1 MVSHI
6 MFIQKYLYVCR
17 RTKLSVLRN
26 YVILFLCCLL
36 FAIII
41 LQSLSNSNA
50 QTPSFIRQNINDAPF
65 DWIDAANQTT
75 SEKGAPSTDIAE
87 VTFFSNGNTLNS
99 TIWLLFPFRDTPTDY
114 TIFNYGILIDS
125 DFNENTGQKG
135 IDYQLEIRWNNQTKT
150 WTKILTELTSAVS
163 GRILNKDDNFSSFY
177 RNHSFYVSLPIDLEK
192 IQYPTKFR
200 VIYYAESKKDGGPLL
215 TDFTKW
221 INIPPPELNVATYP
235 QSIKMRQGETKT
247 IQLTINSTSGLEPD
261 IVLSSKNQESD
272 PHLNFST
279 KKLKIPYDGFA
290 SIPLTIRT
298 SANTSI
304 APHTVPIFANSS
316 YPAFEFVKVNT
327 NSSQGLHFPL
337 EIQGQGKIAK
347 SSLLIEI
354 EEPLSI
360 VDQISE
366 YWNKLGQPV
375 SFLYGFLAGAS
386 PVLYRVIKK
395 KWTKSNK

>member
-1 MVSHI
+1 VI
-6 MFIQKYLYVCR
+6 
-17 RTKLSVLRN
+17 TN
-26 YVILFLCCLL
+26 YVILVLCSLL
-36 FAIII
+36 FATII
-41 LQSLSNSNA
+41 LQCLSNSNA
-50 QTPSFIRQNINDAPF
+50 QTPSFIRQNIKDAPF

-87 VTFFSNGNTLNS
+87 VTYFSNGNTLNS
-99 TIWLLFPFRDTPTDY
+99 TIWLLFPFREMPTGY
-114 TIFNYGILIDS
+114 SIFNYGILIDS

-163 GRILNKDDNFSSFY
+163 GRILNKNDNFSSFFG
-177 RNHSFYVSLPIDLEK
+177 NQSFYVSLPIDLEK
-192 IQYPTKFR
+192 IQYPSKFR

-221 INIPPPELNVATYP
+221 INVPPPELKLATYP
-235 QSIKMRQGETKT
+235 QSIKIRQGENKT
-247 IQLTINSTSGLEPD
+247 VELTINSTSGLEPD

-272 PHLNFST
+272 PNLDFNS

-290 SIPLTIRT
+290 SIPLTIMT
-298 SANTSI
+298 SSNTSI
-304 APHTVPIFANSS
+304 APHTVSIFANSS
-316 YPAFEFVKVNT
+316 YPAFEFVKVNSS
-327 NSSQGLHFPL
+327 SSQGLHFPL

-354 EEPLSI
+354 EQPLSLI
-360 VDQISE
+360 DQISE
-366 YWNKLGQPV
+366 FWNKLGQPL
-375 SFLYGFLAGAS
+375 SFLYGFLAGSS

-395 KWTKSNK
+395 KLTKSTK